1 MQPLFLL
8 WLDKFVNGV
17 VSLFLSFIDMEELVF
32 VNVYMGYKSG
42 FDILSCRDEVS
53 VIREIILGKISTITE
68 RSMVKE
74 NPVSDTEC

>member
-1 MQPLFLL
+1 MQ
-8 WLDKFVNGV
+8 
-17 VSLFLSFIDMEELVF
+17 ELMF

-53 VIREIILGKISTITE
+53 VIRELVLGTTSTITE

>member
-1 MQPLFLL
+1 MLL
-8 WLDKFVNGV
+8 VDKCVNGD
-17 VSLFLSFIDMEELVF
+17 VSIVLSFIDMQELVF

-53 VIREIILGKISTITE
+53 VIREIVLGTTSTITE